1 MDTSGPGVRV
11 PDSGTLGR
19 ESSSVGT
26 HWIVSETPVSTIRL
40 GHLGSFSCRASCHS
54 HFPCSFK
61 SAHCPLL
68 PGVPRDHLCWDTLG
82 PPARLL
88 WDTPCPPVLAPH
100 LSPLRTPVPLCVSLL
115 GATLHLSTKES
126 RGSTFHPR
134 STLLGPT
141 WTPDTC
147 PTNSHTIA
155 IHCHC
160 SSFCIASIIFPCIN
174 SHQYYERHLFSQY
187 DCEKLN
193 SIVSIISLLSHLQRL
208 KLLNVDFSPALRPP
222 SPPHI
227 F

>member
-40 GHLGSFSCRASCHS
+40 GHLGSFCCRASCHS

-88 WDTPCPPVLAPH
+88 PNTPSPPVLAPH

-115 GATLHLSTKES
+115 GATLQLSTKES
-126 RGSTFHPR
+126 RGSTFLPR
-134 STLLGPT
+134 STLLGLT

-147 PTNSHTIA
+147 PTTQHNNSNA
-155 IHCHC
+155 L
-160 SSFCIASIIFPCIN
+160 SLFSFYIASIIFPCIN
-174 SHQYYERHLFSQY
+174 SHQYCERHLFSQY
-187 DCEKLN
+187 DCNQHFFNHQRLN
-193 SIVSIISLLSHLQRL
+193 SIITTISLLSHRQGL
-208 KLLNVDFSPALRPP
+208 KAPNVGHS
-222 SPPHI
+222 
-227 F
+227 

>member
-147 PTNSHTIA
+147 PTTSHTIA
-155 IHCHC
+155 MHCHC
-160 SSFCIASIIFPCIN
+160 SSFILPALSF
-174 SHQYYERHLFSQY
+174 H
-187 DCEKLN
+187 
-193 SIVSIISLLSHLQRL
+193 VSTRTNIISAIFS
-208 KLLNVDFSPALRPP
+208 LNTIARSSTP
-222 SPPHI
+222 
-227 F
+227 

>member
-134 STLLGPT
+134 STLLA
-141 WTPDTC
+141 WAHLDTRHL
-147 PTNSHTIA
+147 PNHLPHNSNALSFFFFYILPALSFHVSTRTNIMSVIFSLNTIA
-155 IHCHC
+155 R
-160 SSFCIASIIFPCIN
+160 SSTP
-174 SHQYYERHLFSQY
+174 
-187 DCEKLN
+187 
-193 SIVSIISLLSHLQRL
+193 
-208 KLLNVDFSPALRPP
+208 
-222 SPPHI
+222 
-227 F
+227 